1 MILLLHSNSAMALK
15 TELQEVLAKSLGNDA
30 EPLHHKGIV
39 SASFESAGSLPEIIK
54 SPEAALILLVL
65 TAQQLEHSVEILTAI
80 RKLVD
85 LPIIVVYESTSPDNV
100 IEMMRNGANDFIT
113 VPLNA
118 VNVLPRVRRL
128 LDNPLIS
135 HDLDQSLKV
144 GFGKKRLIGQSAA
157 FVEVVKK
164 ISILAKCDVNVLVAG
179 ETGTG
184 KELCARFIHYL
195 SSRSTGPFIPIN
207 CGAIPENL
215 VENELFGHRRGAYT
229 SANTSQEGLI
239 YEADGGTLFLDEV
252 DSMPLAV
259 QIKLLRF
266 LQEKEYRVLGSTQ
279 TRMSDARIL
288 VATNTDV
295 EAAVKLGKLREDFY
309 YRIGVMSVTLP
320 PLRHRQEDL
329 PLLARHFLAKYSVQF
344 GKQIADI
351 SPDAIRLLLLYDWP
365 GNIRQLEHVIEGAVV
380 LCEERTLQARHII
393 LPQAQ
398 RSAAAGSFKEM
409 KAKAVDEFEK
419 NYINSLLLAHQGNI
433 SRAAVAAQKDRRSF
447 FELMRKHKINPRHY
461 RSPESR

>member
-1 MILLLHSNSAMALK
+1 MILLLHSNSATALK
-15 TELQEVLAKSLGNDA
+15 TELQDVLAESLRHDA
-30 EPLHHKGIV
+30 ESLRHMGIV
-39 SASFESAGSLPEIIK
+39 SASFESVDSLPEIVK
-54 SPEAALILLVL
+54 SPDVALILLVL
-65 TAQQLEHSVEILTAI
+65 TAHLLEHSVEILTAI

-85 LPIIVVYESTSPDNV
+85 LPIIVIYEATSPDNV
-100 IEMMRNGANDFIT
+100 IKLMRNGANDFIT

-128 LDNPLIS
+128 LDNPPIS
-135 HDLDQSLKV
+135 HDLDQCFKLE
-144 GFGKKRLIGQSAA
+144 FGKKRLIGQSVA

-215 VENELFGHRRGAYT
+215 VENELFGHQRGAYT

-239 YEADGGTLFLDEV
+239 HEADGGTLFLDEI

-266 LQEKEYRVLGSTQ
+266 LQEKEYRVLGATK
-279 TRMSDARIL
+279 TRLSDARIL

-295 EAAVKLGKLREDFY
+295 ESAVKSGKLREDFY

-329 PLLARHFLAKYSVQF
+329 PLLARHFLAKYSAQF
-344 GKQIADI
+344 GKWISDI
-351 SPDAIRLLLLYDWP
+351 SPDAIRLLLLYSWP
-365 GNIRQLEHVIEGAVV
+365 GNIRQLEHVIEAAVV
-380 LCEERTLQARHII
+380 LCEERILQARHII

-398 RSAAAGSFKEM
+398 SSTPAGSFKEM
-409 KAKAVDEFEK
+409 KARAVDEFER

-433 SRAAVAAQKDRRSF
+433 SRAALAAQKDRRTF
-447 FELMRKHKINPRHY
+447 FELIRKHKINPRHY
-461 RSPESR
+461 RSPESQ